1 MPKSVEA
8 AYTHWKPLNQQQFNA
23 LMLEFEDY
31 CEQGSMIIDK
41 NGLSVPFRLNEAQ
54 QAVATFI
61 ITEVFAEVPSPTNLF
76 IHKCRQM
83 GISVLIA
90 KLEAF
95 LCSRKK
101 NLNTQHIMP
110 TEDDADDLCD
120 KKFVPLLQG
129 THPAL
134 LPQTH
139 LTKRRVKFLD
149 FGGVALGSSVT
160 FSSAQKQS
168 GDRGQ
173 TNQVVIEDEH
183 AHYERVEYL
192 ERGVLATMPKVGLAL
207 RVVVSTA
214 YGMNHFYDLSKVA
227 KKSAHW
233 KYLFLPWHM
242 ISEYEM
248 EPQGRLKD
256 LTSLTPYE
264 VKLCDIFEEA
274 GYPVESWARKMA
286 WYQYVFETEAKLDW
300 DHMFENYPSTPEES
314 FAATGSPVLP
324 AAKLRELKEADKPF
338 KYIEITQNIYGKV
351 EIVETNLS
359 TIKQYAKP
367 IPGRKY
373 MIAADPADGG
383 ADGDASSAVIIDL
396 TTMEDVCCIKER
408 IDQNEFAELLNHLGR
423 YYNNASIV
431 PERNTGQSLI
441 DWLVML
447 KYPNIFID
455 ALHTTRSRVVY
466 GVYMTRPVKNEAIL
480 RLKFLL
486 NKDIYKDYDP
496 DFIEE
501 GLHFSWKKTPSGLQK
516 AIGTEGFGD
525 DCVMARL
532 IAASAMNMN
541 RWREYNNYGKEQ
553 QQNSSSN

>member
-1 MPKSVEA
+1 MAKGVEA
-8 AYTHWKPLNQQQFNA
+8 AYSHWKPLNQQQFNE
-23 LMLEFEDY
+23 LMLEFEKY
-31 CEQGSMIIDK
+31 CEEGSMIIDK

-54 QAVATFI
+54 RAVANFI
-61 ITEVFAEVPSPTNLF
+61 IEEVFAEIPSPTNLF

-83 GISVLIA
+83 GISVVIA

-120 KKFVPLLQG
+120 KKFVPQLQG

-139 LTKRRVKFLD
+139 VTKRRVKFIE
-149 FGGVALGSSVT
+149 FGGVALNSSVT

-168 GDRGQ
+168 GNRGQ
-173 TNQVVIEDEH
+173 TNQVVIEDEQ

-192 ERGVLATMPKVGLAL
+192 ERGVLATMPKMGLAL

-214 YGMNHFYDLSKVA
+214 YGMNHFYDLSKIA
-227 KKSAHW
+227 KDSKHW

-242 ISEYEM
+242 NTEYEM
-248 EPQGRLKD
+248 EPTGRLAE
-256 LTSLTPYE
+256 LSSLTDYE
-264 VKLCDIFEEA
+264 VKLCDLFEEA
-274 GYPVESWARKMA
+274 GYPVETWARKMQ

-300 DHMFENYPSTPEES
+300 DYMFENYPSTPEES
-314 FAATGSPVLP
+314 FSATGSPVLP
-324 AAKLRELKEADKPF
+324 AAKLRQLKDMQKPF
-338 KYIEITQNIYGKV
+338 KYIELTQDLYGKSNII
-351 EIVETNLS
+351 ESSLS
-359 TIKQYAKP
+359 TIKRYAEP
-367 IPGRKY
+367 IKGRRY
-373 MIAADPADGG
+373 IIGVDPADGG
-383 ADGDASSAVIIDL
+383 ADGDASAAVVIDL

-408 IDQNEFAELLNHLGR
+408 IDQNEFAELLNQLGR

-431 PERNTGQSLI
+431 VERNTGQTVI

-447 KYPNIFID
+447 RYPNIFVD
-455 ALHTTRSRVVY
+455 ALRTTNTRVVY
-466 GVYMTRPVKNEAIL
+466 GVYMTYPVKKDAIT

-486 NKDIYKDYDP
+486 NAEIYKDYDP

-501 GLHFSWKKTPSGLQK
+501 GLHFIWKKTPSGLQK
-516 AIGTEGFGD
+516 AIGSEGHGD

-532 IAASAMNMN
+532 IAVETLNMN
-541 RWREYNNYGKEQ
+541 KWKEFSKYGKEQ
-553 QQNSSSN
+553 QQAGR

>member
-1 MPKSVEA
+1 MAKGIEA
-8 AYTHWKPLNQQQFNA
+8 AYTHWKPLNQQQFNE
-23 LMLEFEDY
+23 LMLEFEAY
-31 CEQGSMIIDK
+31 CEKGSMITDK
-41 NGLSVPFRLNEAQ
+41 NGQPVPFILNEAQ
-54 QAVATFI
+54 KVVSQFI
-61 ITEVFAEVPSPTNLF
+61 LQEIFTEVPKPINLF

-83 GISVLIA
+83 GISVVIA

-129 THPAL
+129 SHPVL
-134 LPQTH
+134 LPEVH
-139 LTKRRVKFLD
+139 VTKRRVKFLK
-149 FGGVALGSSVT
+149 FGETALNSSVT

-168 GDRGQ
+168 GNRGQ
-173 TNQVVIEDEH
+173 TNQVVIEDEQ

-227 KKSAHW
+227 KDSVHW

-248 EPQGRLKD
+248 EPTGRLAT
-256 LTSLTPYE
+256 LQSLTAYE
-264 VKLCDIFEEA
+264 VKLCDIFEEC
-274 GYPVESWARKMA
+274 GYPIETWARKMQ

-300 DHMFENYPSTPEES
+300 DYMFENYPSTPEES
-314 FAATGSPVLP
+314 FAATGAPVLP
-324 AAKLRELKEADKPF
+324 ADKLREFKENPKPF
-338 KYIEITQNIYGKV
+338 KYIEVTQDIYGKAS
-351 EIVETNLS
+351 IVETSLS
-359 TIKQYAKP
+359 TIKQFAKP
-367 IPGRKY
+367 ISGRKY
-373 MIAADPADGG
+373 IIGVDPADGG
-383 ADGDASSAVIIDL
+383 ADGDASAAVVIDL
-396 TTMEDVCCIKER
+396 TTMEDVCCIKEKL
-408 IDQNEFAELLNHLGR
+408 DQNEFAELLNHLGR

-455 ALHTTRSRVVY
+455 ALHTTRTRVVY

-480 RLKFLL
+480 RAKFLL
-486 NKDIYKDYDP
+486 NAGIYTDYDP
-496 DFIEE
+496 DFIDE
-501 GLHFSWKKTPSGLQK
+501 GLHFTWKKTPSGLQK
-516 AIGTEGFGD
+516 AIGSEGYGD

-532 IAASAMNMN
+532 IAMSALNMN
-541 RWREYNNYGKEQ
+541 KWRDYGKQQ
-553 QQNSSSN
+553 QQNG

>member
-1 MPKSVEA
+1 MPKGIEA
-8 AYTHWKPLNQQQFNA
+8 AYTHWKPLNQQQFNE
-23 LMLEFEDY
+23 LMFEFEDY
-31 CEQGSMIIDK
+31 CEKGSMIIDK
-41 NGLSVPFRLNEAQ
+41 NGLSVPFKLNEAQ
-54 QAVATFI
+54 RIVADFI
-61 ITEVFAEVPSPTNLF
+61 IQEVFAEVPSPINLF

-83 GISVLIA
+83 GITVLIA

-101 NLNTQHIMP
+101 NLNTQHLMP
-110 TEDDADDLCD
+110 TEPDADDLCE
-120 KKFVPLLQG
+120 KKFIPQLQG

-134 LPQTH
+134 LPAVHQV
-139 LTKRRVKFLD
+139 KRKVKFLD
-149 FGGVALGSSVT
+149 FGGVALNSSVT
-160 FSSAQKQS
+160 FSSAEQHAP
-168 GDRGQ
+168 GHGQ
-173 TNQVVIEDEH
+173 TNQVVIEDEQ
-183 AHYERVEYL
+183 AHYKKVERL
-192 ERGVLATMPKVGLAL
+192 ERGMIATMPKVGLSV

-214 YGMNHFYDLSKVA
+214 FGMNHFADLSKVA
-227 KKSAHW
+227 QGSKHW

-242 ISEYEM
+242 LAEYEM

-256 LTSLTPYE
+256 LTSLTDYE

-274 GYPVESWARKMA
+274 GYPVETWARKMQ
-286 WYQYVFETEAKLDW
+286 WYQYVFETEAKQDW
-300 DHMFENYPSTPEES
+300 DHMFENYPSTAEES
-314 FAATGSPVLP
+314 FLATGAPVLP
-324 AAKLRELKEADKPF
+324 AVKLRDLKENARPF
-338 KYIEITQNIYGKV
+338 KYVELTQDIYGKAK
-351 EIVETNLS
+351 IVETALS

-367 IPGRKY
+367 VSGRKY
-373 MIAADPADGG
+373 LIAADPADGG
-383 ADGDASSAVIIDL
+383 ADGDASAAVVIDL
-396 TTMEDVCCIKER
+396 TTMEAVCCMKER

-455 ALHTTRSRVVY
+455 ALHTTKSRVVY

-516 AIGTEGFGD
+516 AVGTEGFGD

-532 IAASAMNMN
+532 IAVSAMNMN
-541 RWREYNNYGKEQ
+541 RWREFSNYGKEQ
-553 QQNSSSN
+553 QQDGRNN